1 MGDDKHPV
9 MGELLLREGILTE
22 GQLAKAL
29 EAQKSSGGRLG
40 YHLIRLGYVN
50 VQRLSQFMRDSMG
63 LIPYDLAQW
72 VKDPT
77 VIDLIP
83 GNLAQFYQVVPV
95 EKNGAVLTVAIADL
109 DNPSIIPAL
118 EELTGLTI
126 DPVVCPRETVI
137 QALEQFYGVAK
148 DPGVVRN
155 LAGDHLFVLALAGKR
170 IRPIHWSALKPD
182 SSAAEWLRTVLAEAI
197 RTGSRT
203 MYIKPDE
210 HALRIAFKGA
220 DNVEDRFAL
229 APQKRQ
235 EMDALLIELARLK
248 DRRSSPRQEG
258 RVRLQVEGRFL
269 TLHVKQLSTLQG
281 NRYALTLYDEKVL
294 ARDWQRIVE
303 QLLPSER
310 GGPPGQP
317 SPGPTAS
324 CSSPARPARASARST
339 TPSSGGWRGP
349 SGPPWPWRS
358 TRCWPWRAPRRW
370 RCPASATRPGPSSS
384 RWPSS
389 RSRPS
394 SPSSPSASGV
404 PWSWRSSPPPTR
416 ACSASSTS
424 RTRSRRSRW
433 LLRNQF
439 RSPLKAG
446 VLKGILTVASLT
458 QLCPHCKLPYEVASK
473 DGSTHSLFTR
483 QGCEHCL
490 RWETL
495 PTTEALEWL
504 PLNETVRGLL
514 ADEPRPEDLS
524 RAVREAGGL
533 PMGQRVLTLAKEGLV
548 DAQDA
553 REYLS

>member
-1 MGDDKHPV
+1 MADDSRPV

-29 EAQKSSGGRLG
+29 EAQRSSGGRLG

-63 LIPYDLAQW
+63 LIPYDLPQW

-77 VIDLIP
+77 VMDLIP

-137 QALEQFYGVAK
+137 KALEQFYGVAK

-155 LAGDHLFVLALAGKR
+155 LAGDHLFVLAFAAKR

-197 RTGSRT
+197 RTASRT
-203 MYIKPDE
+203 IFIKSDE
-210 HALRIAFKGA
+210 LALRISFKGA

-235 EMDALLIELARLK
+235 EMDALLVELARLR

-281 NRYALTLYDEKVL
+281 NRFTLTLYDEKVL
-294 ARDWQRIVE
+294 ARDWQKLMD
-303 QLLPSER
+303 QLLASER
-310 GGPPGQP
+310 EGLQDAFAGSSGLVLLTGPPG
-317 SPGPTAS
+317 AS
-324 CSSPARPARASARST
+324 ISEVYYTLLSRLARAFKPTVALEEYSLLAVEGASQMEVSREQDATWPELITLALKQEPALFAVFPIRERRSMEL
-339 TPSSGGWRGP
+339 
-349 SGPPWPWRS
+349 
-358 TRCWPWRAPRRW
+358 ALL
-370 RCPASATRPGPSSS
+370 ASAHTRVLGVLHQPDSV
-384 RWPSS
+384 
-389 RSRPS
+389 
-394 SPSSPSASGV
+394 SAL
-404 PWSWRSSPPPTR
+404 
-416 ACSASSTS
+416 
-424 RTRSRRSRW
+424 RW

-446 VLKGILTVASLT
+446 VLKGILTVASLA
-458 QLCPHCKLPYEVASK
+458 QLCPHCKLPYEVASRE
-473 DGSTHSLFTR
+473 GQPHALFTR

-495 PTTEALEWL
+495 PTVEALEWL
-504 PLNETVRGLL
+504 PLTETVRGLL
-514 ADEPRPEDLS
+514 ADEPKPEDLR
-524 RAVREAGGL
+524 RAVREAGGV
-533 PMGQRVLTLAKEGLV
+533 PMSQRVLALAKEGLV

-553 REYLS
+553 RDFIS

>member
-1 MGDDKHPV
+1 MGDDRHPV

-29 EAQKSSGGRLG
+29 ETQRRAGGRLG

-203 MYIKPDE
+203 VYIKPE
-210 HALRIAFKGA
+210 ELALRIAFKGS

-235 EMDALLIELARLK
+235 EMDALLVELARLK

-281 NRYALTLYDEKVL
+281 NRYTLTLYDEKVL
-294 ARDWQRIVE
+294 ARDWQRLVE
-303 QLLPSER
+303 QLLPAER
-310 GGPPGQP
+310 EGLQDAFTGSNGLMLLTGPPGAGI
-317 SPGPTAS
+317 SEVYYTILG
-324 CSSPARPARASARST
+324 RLARAFKPTVALEEYSLLAVEGASQMEVSRERDAT
-339 TPSSGGWRGP
+339 
-349 SGPPWPWRS
+349 WPELI
-358 TRCWPWRAPRRW
+358 TLALKQE
-370 RCPASATRPGPSSS
+370 PALFAIFPIRE
-384 RWPSS
+384 
-389 RSRPS
+389 
-394 SPSSPSASGV
+394 
-404 PWSWRSSPPPTR
+404 
-416 ACSASSTS
+416 
-424 RTRSRRSRW
+424 RRSMELALLAAAHTRVFGVLHQPDAGAALRW

-446 VLKGILTVASLT
+446 VLKGILTVASLS
-458 QLCPHCKLPYEVASK
+458 QLCPHCKLPYEIASK
-473 DGSTHSLFTR
+473 EGPPHALFTR

-490 RWETL
+490 RWESL
-495 PTTEALEWL
+495 PTSEALEWM

-514 ADEPRPEDLS
+514 GDEPRPEDLR

-553 REYLS
+553 RDHLT

>member
-22 GQLAKAL
+22 GQLANAL
-29 EAQKSSGGRLG
+29 ETQRRSGGRLG

-203 MYIKPDE
+203 VCVRPDE
-210 HALRIAFKGA
+210 LALRIAFKGA

-235 EMDALLIELARLK
+235 EMDALLVELARLK

-294 ARDWQRIVE
+294 ARDWQRLVE
-303 QLLPSER
+303 QLLPAER
-310 GGPPGQP
+310 EGLQDAFTGSNGLMLLTGPPGAGI
-317 SPGPTAS
+317 SEVYYTILG
-324 CSSPARPARASARST
+324 RLARAFKPTVALEEYSLLAVEGASQMEVSRERDAT
-339 TPSSGGWRGP
+339 
-349 SGPPWPWRS
+349 WPELI
-358 TRCWPWRAPRRW
+358 TLALKQE
-370 RCPASATRPGPSSS
+370 PALFAIFPIRE
-384 RWPSS
+384 
-389 RSRPS
+389 
-394 SPSSPSASGV
+394 
-404 PWSWRSSPPPTR
+404 
-416 ACSASSTS
+416 
-424 RTRSRRSRW
+424 RRSMELALLAAAHTRVFGVLHQADAGAALRW

-446 VLKGILTVASLT
+446 VLKGILTVASLS
-458 QLCPHCKLPYEVASK
+458 QLCPHCRLPYEVASK
-473 DGSTHSLFTR
+473 EGPPHALFTR

-490 RWETL
+490 RWESL
-495 PTTEALEWL
+495 PTSEALEWL

-514 ADEPRPEDLS
+514 GDEPKPEDLR

-533 PMGQRVLTLAKEGLV
+533 PMGQRVLALAKEGLV

-553 REYLS
+553 RDHLT

>member
-1 MGDDKHPV
+1 MSAESRPV

-22 GQLAKAL
+22 AQLTKAL
-29 EAQKSSGGRLG
+29 DAQKHSGGRLG

-63 LIPYDLAQW
+63 LIPYDLPQW

-95 EKNGAVLTVAIADL
+95 EKNGALLTVAIADL

-137 QALEQFYGVAK
+137 RALEQFYGVAK

-155 LAGDHLFVLALAGKR
+155 IAGDHLFVLALQSKR

-203 MYIKPDE
+203 IYIKPDE
-210 HALRIAFKGA
+210 QALRIAFKGA

-258 RVRLQVEGRFL
+258 RVRLQVEARFL
-269 TLHVKQLSTLQG
+269 TLHVKQMSTLQG
-281 NRYALTLYDEKVL
+281 HRYTLTLYDEKVL
-294 ARDWQRIVE
+294 AREWQRFVD
-303 QLLPSER
+303 QLLPTEREGLQDALAGRNGLLLITGAPGAGISEVYYTLLGR
-310 GGPPGQP
+310 L
-317 SPGPTAS
+317 
-324 CSSPARPARASARST
+324 ARAFKPTVALEEYSLLAVEGAAQMEVSREREAT
-339 TPSSGGWRGP
+339 
-349 SGPPWPWRS
+349 WPELI
-358 TRCWPWRAPRRW
+358 TLALKQEPALFAI
-370 RCPASATRPGPSSS
+370 CPIRE
-384 RWPSS
+384 
-389 RSRPS
+389 
-394 SPSSPSASGV
+394 
-404 PWSWRSSPPPTR
+404 
-416 ACSASSTS
+416 
-424 RTRSRRSRW
+424 RRSMELALLAAAHTRVLGVLHQPDAESALKW

-446 VLKGILTVASLT
+446 VLKGILTVSALA
-458 QLCPHCKLPYEVASK
+458 QLCPHCKLPVEVPLRS
-473 DGSTHSLFTR
+473 GPSVTLFTR

-490 RWETL
+490 RWESL
-495 PTTEALEWL
+495 PTVEVLEWL
-504 PLNETVRGLL
+504 PMTETVRGLL
-514 ADEPRPEDLS
+514 ADEPHRDDLD
-524 RAVREAGGL
+524 RAVQEAGGVTL
-533 PMGQRVLTLAKEGLV
+533 AQRILSLAKEGQV
-548 DAQDA
+548 DSQDA
-553 REYLS
+553 REYLT